1 MTWTLGPDIGA
12 QQLERWEATI
22 NQIFE
27 PEFPGRI
34 VCQYNRSRLSPEVLL
49 AALHTHP
56 LAILGDEVYSNL
68 FYAAPLILN
77 GNGNGHSSAEKVEW
91 MIGQLKRARAAERE
105 QQALSGKN
113 TLLEQSRRAA
123 EASQWLAAVVESL
136 RQQRS
141 PHYRVPALTGF

>member
-1 MTWTLGPDIGA
+1 AVGMSVPLGPAIGE
-12 QQLERWEATI
+12 QDLERWEASI
-22 NQIFE
+22 NLIFD

-56 LAILGDEVYSNL
+56 LAILGDEVYPNL

-105 QQALSGKN
+105 QQAL
-113 TLLEQSRRAA
+113 T
-123 EASQWLAAVVESL
+123 
-136 RQQRS
+136 
-141 PHYRVPALTGF
+141 